1 MAVNCVFAIYFIGA
15 NVTEKQGIFDF
26 EAYYLA
32 LDSAR
37 QARGLTWKQVSE
49 ATGVGASTLTRM
61 AKGRRPDADSLAS
74 LSAWADLNPAEF
86 VDGGRNRGQR
96 EVLST
101 ISACLQSDPKLSKEA
116 AAALD
121 EMIKATYK
129 RLARSE

>member
-1 MAVNCVFAIYFIGA
+1 M
-15 NVTEKQGIFDF
+15 TEKPNVFDF

-32 LDSAR
+32 LDGAR
-37 QARGLTWKQVSE
+37 QGRGLTWKQVSE

-86 VDGGRNRGQR
+86 VDRGRNRGQR

-101 ISACLQSDPKLSKEA
+101 ISACIQSDPKLSKEA